1 MDAFS
6 TTIEVGVLEGR
17 RFESMDALAGTG
29 TSYLVGPRPT
39 LASLGVEARERRPF
53 TLADGSEM
61 VLDLGVALLRLD
73 GRAYPVLTVFGEDG
87 TRALLG
93 AVALETFG
101 LQVDPVRQRLVP
113 ATGLLMP
120 HAP

>member
-1 MDAFS
+1 MGTFS
-6 TTIEVGVLEGR
+6 ITIEVGDLEGR
-17 RFESMDALAGTG
+17 RFESMEALVDTGAG
-29 TSYLVGPRPT
+29 YLVVPRPALVT
-39 LASLGVEARERRPF
+39 LD
-53 TLADGSEM
+53 DGSEM
-61 VLDLGVALLRLD
+61 VFDLGVVLLRLD
-73 GRAYPVLTVFGEDG
+73 GRTYPMLTVFGEDG

-120 HAP
+120 YAP